1 MADTPLAQQ
10 PALVPVYKTIIT
22 WKDGQPVMAA
32 EPVLTQHH
40 VRSLYLIAAA
50 QPYEVTDPLDPDFGL
65 YDGMTIAE
73 VMVRKQLI
81 AAARSGDVEA
91 AMDRLIGRPMAR
103 GEQVNVNLDGSY
115 EGYLKGL
122 AAKMAPGAA
131 GGPIEA
137 EVIEPSVFGDLA

>member
-1 MADTPLAQQ
+1 MADAL
-10 PALVPVYKTIIT
+10 PAAAAPIVVPVYRTIIT

-40 VRSLYLIAAA
+40 VRNLYLIAAA

-81 AAARSGDVEA
+81 AAAKSGDVEA
-91 AMDRLIGRPMAR
+91 AMDRLIGKPMAR
-103 GEQVNVNLDGSY
+103 GENVNVNLGGSY
-115 EGYLKGL
+115 ETYLKGL
-122 AAKMAPGAA
+122 SEKMKGA
-131 GGPIEA
+131 PIEA
-137 EVIEPSVFGDLA
+137 HVVRDENVFGDLA